1 MKTYKCLIFVNT
13 LLITFACGKSSLQ
26 RYAPSTTY
34 PRAIYVENQI
44 DKIWTEGKIE
54 TDKFL
59 YIDISLDNGRK
70 ESGKL
75 IQISEEYVELS
86 HGYYYKRDKEDN
98 IIKSEKIITV
108 PKSEILI
115 MKIW

>member
-54 TDKFL
+54 TDKLL
-59 YIDISLDNGRK
+59 YVDIRLGNGRK

-75 IQISEEYVELS
+75 IQISEDYVELS
-86 HGYYYKRDKEDN
+86 KGYYYKRGQEDN
-98 IIKSEKIITV
+98 IIKFEKVVMI
-108 PKSEILI
+108 PKNEILI

>member
-59 YIDISLDNGRK
+59 YVDISLDNGRK
-70 ESGKL
+70 WKINSDIRG
-75 IQISEEYVELS
+75 VC
-86 HGYYYKRDKEDN
+86 R
-98 IIKSEKIITV
+98 IK
-108 PKSEILI
+108 PWLLL
-115 MKIW
+115 